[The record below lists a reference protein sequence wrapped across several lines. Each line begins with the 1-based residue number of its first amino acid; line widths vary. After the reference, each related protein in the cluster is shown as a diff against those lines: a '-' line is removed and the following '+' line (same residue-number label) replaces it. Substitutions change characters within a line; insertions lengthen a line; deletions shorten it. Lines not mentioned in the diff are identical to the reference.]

1 MCVQETAAE
10 GHYRYHRVRTTSSLE
25 LNISQL
31 SSRRASQLPTNTQY
45 WEPVSVTAAAER
57 RIETHRNH
65 TSAAAGSGAP
75 MSAPPAG
82 RHSTA
87 ARRTLAGPRQS
98 AAADGRHGGV
108 CSVAG
113 RDIVTRA
120 VNEPSRSFTVPLFK
134 ALIAIDI
141 SIIFGNLLRHYA
153 KWGPVRRAK

>member
-10 GHYRYHRVRTTSSLE
+10 GHYHYHSVTTTSSLE
-25 LNISQL
+25 SNISQL

-45 WEPVSVTAAAER
+45 WEPVSSVTAAVGR

-65 TSAAAGSGAP
+65 RSSWER
-75 MSAPPAG
+75 G
-82 RHSTA
+82 RRCPRRRLVATRLRP
-87 ARRTLAGPRQS
+87 RRTLAGPRQS

-120 VNEPSRSFTVPLFK
+120 VNEPSRSFTVPLLK

-141 SIIFGNLLRHYA
+141 SISYLRIY
-153 KWGPVRRAK
+153 